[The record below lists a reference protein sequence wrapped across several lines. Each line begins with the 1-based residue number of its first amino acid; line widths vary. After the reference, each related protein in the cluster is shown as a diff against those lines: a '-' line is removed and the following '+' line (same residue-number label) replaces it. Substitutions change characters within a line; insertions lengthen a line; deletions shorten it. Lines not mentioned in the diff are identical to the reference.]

1 MRFASAHDKAVGQE
15 SREHLL
21 TRLDGTLGADGKVE
35 IYLRKG
41 GTIYVLERTFTPL
54 YASGGDKTVTA
65 CTGDPL
71 VYRYDEH
78 DDQLIPEEKFEFA
91 IDVYEQGRIHD
102 LRSDVHRQLE
112 MLDEFAGL
120 AHLKSERHECVREL
134 RNSAAFL
141 APLYEERE
149 RLKSELA
156 QLPTLTAELD
166 EKLQLLPGE
175 ERELWANSETFVAE
189 IEAIIEAI
197 SAGVARIPKPSDSL
211 SSDVNEPLHQVF
223 AQRLPEL
230 DLNGVVHADVLDQW
244 REIVRKAL
252 NDLEAARKAIVDAVE
267 LLTTASGSQRQAW
280 TAAKDDYDRLV
291 SERLRRAGVASPREL
306 IESVSGLRKQVIT
319 LEHVK
324 QPRLSKVERLI
335 EQAASRYQELLTALQ
350 QVNTSISTMRQA
362 TADDLTK
369 ELGEYVQIK
378 IKKHGDRESYYEML
392 REIAMTIGE
401 GRIKNRDAQV
411 RMVVDKVLPIVLVR
425 TLLAQGYLP
434 QPQGLLMT
442 LTELC
447 GITENTQTVLC
458 GAAKD
463 VRILTALAT
472 AEVADVPQISVRR
485 RGEESF
491 ADLRTGLS
499 PGEQSAALLTL
510 ALQTRTA
517 PLILDQPED
526 ELGYSYVVHLI
537 VPKILQAKFKRQ
549 LLVVTHNANIP
560 VLGDADLI
568 IKMENHPISE
578 NDRRCLPAV
587 TGSFEMPTVTASLLE
602 LEGGAQA
609 FQYRQHRYAIPRA
622 AS

>member
-1 MRFASAHDKAVGQE
+1 
-15 SREHLL
+15 L

-211 SSDVNEPLHQVF
+211 SSDVN
-223 AQRLPEL
+223 
-230 DLNGVVHADVLDQW
+230 
-244 REIVRKAL
+244 
-252 NDLEAARKAIVDAVE
+252 
-267 LLTTASGSQRQAW
+267 
-280 TAAKDDYDRLV
+280 
-291 SERLRRAGVASPREL
+291 
-306 IESVSGLRKQVIT
+306 
-319 LEHVK
+319 
-324 QPRLSKVERLI
+324 
-335 EQAASRYQELLTALQ
+335 
-350 QVNTSISTMRQA
+350 
-362 TADDLTK
+362 
-369 ELGEYVQIK
+369 
-378 IKKHGDRESYYEML
+378 
-392 REIAMTIGE
+392 
-401 GRIKNRDAQV
+401 
-411 RMVVDKVLPIVLVR
+411 
-425 TLLAQGYLP
+425 
-434 QPQGLLMT
+434 
-442 LTELC
+442 
-447 GITENTQTVLC
+447 
-458 GAAKD
+458 
-463 VRILTALAT
+463 
-472 AEVADVPQISVRR
+472 
-485 RGEESF
+485 
-491 ADLRTGLS
+491 
-499 PGEQSAALLTL
+499 
-510 ALQTRTA
+510 
-517 PLILDQPED
+517 
-526 ELGYSYVVHLI
+526 
-537 VPKILQAKFKRQ
+537 
-549 LLVVTHNANIP
+549 
-560 VLGDADLI
+560 
-568 IKMENHPISE
+568 
-578 NDRRCLPAV
+578 
-587 TGSFEMPTVTASLLE
+587 
-602 LEGGAQA
+602 
-609 FQYRQHRYAIPRA
+609 
-622 AS
+622 